1 MMTKHLLVSLL
12 GLTLLASSLFAEPQ
26 KKASEEKK
34 LLVVPPFPEG
44 DPELPLL
51 PPPAKTSRQ
60 NETAPM
66 PRLVDSDKPFE
77 VIVVAAPD
85 GETIGKGGIAV
96 GFFNHSDRN
105 LILEIGERTI
115 KLDSRHYIQIKAGRE
130 FNWSEKNG
138 PTQTTKVPDDASGV
152 EIVFRR

>member
-1 MMTKHLLVSLL
+1 MMTKHLLASLF
-12 GLTLLASSLFAEPQ
+12 GLTLLAGSLCAEPP

-34 LLVVPPFPEG
+34 RLVLPPFPDG

-51 PPPAKTSRQ
+51 PPPAKTAPVA
-60 NETAPM
+60 ETAPM
-66 PRLVDSDKPFE
+66 PRLVDSDKSFE

-96 GFFNHSDRN
+96 GFFNHSDRD
-105 LILEIGERTI
+105 LLLEIGERTI

-138 PTQTTKVPDDASGV
+138 PTQTTKVPDDAGGV